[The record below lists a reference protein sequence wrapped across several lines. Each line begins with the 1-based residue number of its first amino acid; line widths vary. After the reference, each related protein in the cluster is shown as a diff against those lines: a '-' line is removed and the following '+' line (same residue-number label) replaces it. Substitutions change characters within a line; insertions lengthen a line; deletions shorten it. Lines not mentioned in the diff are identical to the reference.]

1 MSTVEL
7 GSWNGPGTSA
17 VLTLHG
23 EGGGNIVAMMTSLM
37 RLQLLTQL
45 QSVVRSCTPTNQLPS
60 DETMGRVRRG
70 SLPATSAIEA
80 DLSFCV
86 PSTLRWSDFSDD
98 DSDIAEEREETLI
111 SWPDTGDELDFGEP
125 QWQASLTLQ
134 SQDHPG
140 SFGSSVLTKEPFAEG
155 LYVPQADD
163 ADNDIAEERE
173 EIGITW
179 PDTGDEGDEGE
190 PQWQARKASPQETPS
205 GAFVAS
211 LLGLP
216 NTKSAGHP
224 ETCRPCVFFWRRR
237 CSQGEDCPFCHEE
250 DHEQRFKAERAERNR
265 RRPGLR
271 IRRGL

>member
-7 GSWNGPGTSA
+7 GSWNGLGTSA

-23 EGGGNIVAMMTSLM
+23 KEGEDIVARMTPSM
-37 RLQLLTQL
+37 RWQLLMQL

-70 SLPATSAIEA
+70 SLPATSAMEA
-80 DLSFCV
+80 DLS
-86 PSTLRWSDFSDD
+86 
-98 DSDIAEEREETLI
+98 
-111 SWPDTGDELDFGEP
+111 
-125 QWQASLTLQ
+125 
-134 SQDHPG
+134 
-140 SFGSSVLTKEPFAEG
+140 

-163 ADNDIAEERE
+163 DDNDIAEEHE
-173 EIGITW
+173 EIIITW

>member
-125 QWQASLTLQ
+125 QWQASLTPK
-134 SQDHPG
+134 SHDHPG
-140 SFGSSVLTKEPFAEG
+140 GFGSSVLTKEPFAEG
-155 LYVPQADD
+155 LVLQGSCTDGPPDEPY
-163 ADNDIAEERE
+163 AE
-173 EIGITW
+173 G
-179 PDTGDEGDEGE
+179 PL
-190 PQWQARKASPQETPS
+190 QSPQEIHF
-205 GAFVAS
+205 GAFVLS
-211 LLGLP
+211 PHGLP
-216 NTKSAGHP
+216 KTKSAGHP
-224 ETCRPCVFFWRRR
+224 EACRPCAFFWRRR

-265 RRPGLR
+265 RRPQPR
-271 IRRGL
+271 IRHSM